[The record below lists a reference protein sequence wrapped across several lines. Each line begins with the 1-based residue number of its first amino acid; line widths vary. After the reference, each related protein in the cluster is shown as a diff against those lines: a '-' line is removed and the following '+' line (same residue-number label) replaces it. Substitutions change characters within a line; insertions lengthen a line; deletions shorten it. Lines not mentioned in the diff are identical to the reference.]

1 MDLEK
6 EDAIKS
12 VEVSVSVLQQ
22 AYRFVAELCNSLG
35 GYIDTGWPTLLC
47 RTPSIFIFPPHVT
60 NALPHSELQGHH
72 EWPFAFR
79 LPKGVS
85 ISEPAVVLMDMPPI
99 YPLPASLSNRTIA
112 NGVYMEYHL
121 IVRVRRGHLH
131 RDSK

>member
-47 RTPSIFIFPPHVT
+47 RTPSI
-60 NALPHSELQGHH
+60 
-72 EWPFAFR
+72 
-79 LPKGVS
+79 S
-85 ISEPAVVLMDMPPI
+85 ISLKHFTHLSTRSPA
-99 YPLPASLSNRTIA
+99 A
-112 NGVYMEYHL
+112 
-121 IVRVRRGHLH
+121 
-131 RDSK
+131 